1 MTTNSAVVKMSEHHL
16 LGNYR
21 RFPIALAKGKGM
33 YVWDTS
39 GKKYL
44 DFVAGIAVDS
54 LGHCHPALV
63 KTIRKQAA
71 TLMHVSNLYHIPQQS
86 ELARELTRRCFAD
99 KAFFC
104 NSGTEA
110 NEAAIKLAR
119 KVMSDRGQPKKV
131 EIITTL
137 ASFHGRTLGALSAT
151 GQKKMKAGF
160 GPMLPGFKHVPF
172 DDIKAIEKA
181 ITAKTC
187 AIMVEPLQGES
198 GVNTAD
204 KSYFKKLAQLC
215 KKKKVLLIFDEIQTG
230 MGRTGQLF
238 AHQAMGME
246 PDIMTLAKGL
256 GGGMPIGAL
265 LTTDTL
271 AASLGPGDH
280 GTTFGG
286 NPLVCSAALTVLK
299 TISPKAFLKQIRD
312 NGAYLKKE
320 IAKLDKR
327 LPVIKNI
334 RGEGLMI
341 GVDLTIPSPPVS
353 AECLKRGALVNA
365 IAPNTLRFV
374 PPLIVTRK
382 DIDKLIGI
390 LEKSLA
396 AVKKNNESG

>member
-1 MTTNSAVVKMSEHHL
+1 MTTNSAVVTMSERHL
-16 LGNYR
+16 FGNYR

-63 KTIRKQAA
+63 KAIKQQAA

-86 ELARELTRRCFAD
+86 ELAKELTRHCFAD

-119 KVMSDRGQPKKV
+119 KVMTDRGHPKKT

-172 DDIKAIEKA
+172 GDIKTIEKA

-187 AIMVEPLQGES
+187 AVMIEPLQGES

-215 KKKKVLLIFDEIQTG
+215 KKKKILLIFDEIQTG
-230 MGRTGQLF
+230 IGRTGQLF
-238 AHQAMGME
+238 AHQGMGMQ

-271 AASLGPGDH
+271 ANSLGPGTH

-286 NPLVCSAALTVLK
+286 NPLACSAALTVLK
-299 TISPKAFLKQIRD
+299 TISPKSFLKQIRD

-320 IAKLDKR
+320 IARLGKR
-327 LPVIKNI
+327 LPVIENI

-353 AECLKRGALVNA
+353 IECLKRGALVNA

-396 AVKKNNESG
+396 AVKKENESD